1 MKLKDYVASLT
12 KLLKENP
19 ETGDYLVVT
28 SKDDEGNGFNL
39 VHYDASIG
47 HYDEEEREFKAVQVA
62 NAVCVN

>member
-28 SKDDEGNGFNL
+28 SRDDEGNGFNL
-39 VHYDASIG
+39 VHFDASIG
-47 HYDEEEREFKAVQVA
+47 HYDKDEKEFESVKEA